1 MKFIK
6 TTKVEK
12 ANGSSY
18 HGITIKSTLTDLV
31 KVFGKPSALESE
43 DNKVTHNLGWW
54 SETDGRKDVEDYL
67 NVNHIQLKEY
77 EDIEIVERY

>member
-1 MKFIK
+1 MQDHPQLSQSQAK
-6 TTKVEK
+6 T
-12 ANGSSY
+12 
-18 HGITIKSTLTDLV
+18 IV
-31 KVFGKPSALESE
+31 KQHDKYAHLNVNE

>member
-1 MKFIK
+1 MSNRWAIIN
-6 TTKVEK
+6 V
-12 ANGSSY
+12 N
-18 HGITIKSTLTDLV
+18 
-31 KVFGKPSALESE
+31 E